1 MFGSLYGV
9 YQKQS
14 KLDLAYLQDH
24 NFQYASVLR
33 EKFASFANVS
43 ALFRLPLLVRCTWVR
58 DFYIYIYYIYY
69 ILKHV
74 PCQSKKNRI
83 PLFYKFIQPQIR
95 LKIIFKLK

>member
-58 DFYIYIYYIYY
+58 DFYIYIYIYNIYY
-69 ILKHV
+69 I
-74 PCQSKKNRI
+74 
-83 PLFYKFIQPQIR
+83 
-95 LKIIFKLK
+95 